1 MNYTR
6 EITLDINL
14 DKELPVV
21 RVKQGDASAR
31 YVQATLT
38 RDGDSFIPESGVEI
52 MFRCE
57 KPDGHAV
64 IEDSETLD
72 AELDRYLVVN
82 NGDGTV
88 TVELVEQVT
97 TVPGRCRCDLCFYKD
112 EKILSSLPFVIQV
125 IPSPNTTVLAVSS
138 DDFRT
143 LVSRIRMTEDL
154 MRGVAQTVATL
165 TLSTNWTG
173 SSSPYIQ
180 SVPVTGYTLTRS
192 TKVDLVANPAVIDAM
207 LDSRTDEIMI
217 INENGALKA
226 YAIGGKPN
234 VALTVQA
241 GLYET
246 LSI

>member
-6 EITLDINL
+6 EITLDISL

-31 YVQATLT
+31 YILAALEK
-38 RDGDSFIPESGVEI
+38 DGETFIPESGVEI

-57 KPDGHAV
+57 KPDGRAV
-64 IEDSETLD
+64 LEDTETLD
-72 AELDRYLVVN
+72 SELERYLVVN

-97 TVPGRCRCDLCFYKD
+97 TAPGRCRCDLCLYKD
-112 EKILSSLPFVIQV
+112 EQVLSSLPFVIQV
-125 IPSPNTTVLAVSS
+125 IPSPNTTTLAVSS

-143 LVSRIRMTEDL
+143 LVSRIHATEDL
-154 MRGVAQTVATL
+154 MRGVAQSVATL
-165 TLSTNWTG
+165 TLSTNWLG
-173 SSSPYIQ
+173 NASPYTQ
-180 SVPVTGYTLTRS
+180 VVPVQGYTLTRY

-207 LDSRTDEIMI
+207 LDSRTDEIML
-217 INENGALKA
+217 INENGVLTA